1 MSKYTT
7 EVRFICETFAG
18 YDESKGYES
27 VKDIIEKARPKI
39 FDFEYDLFDQE
50 VEFKHPKGLMDGL
63 SELEKMV
70 IGTISLDGDEVAIV
84 PEIYYLD
91 VKESLWRKSQIDNA
105 K

>member
-1 MSKYTT
+1 MLKSIGK
-7 EVRFICETFAG
+7 G
-18 YDESKGYES
+18 YDAVVVAVAHKEMRKMT
-27 VKDIIEKARPKI
+27 
-39 FDFEYDLFDQE
+39 EYDLFDQE